1 MDQEDFTMRA
11 IRGKAFRIAGL
22 VLGILGAVISV
33 TGIVMSAV
41 GMHRARQCKH
51 CKMEGTFK

>member
-1 MDQEDFTMRA
+1 MRA

-22 VLGILGAVISV
+22 VLGILDAVISV

>member
-1 MDQEDFTMRA
+1 MRA

-41 GMHRARQCKH
+41 GMHRARQCKR